1 MNNND
6 NFNYKIN
13 PVALAVGATFLTLFI
28 AILTDFGNRDYG
40 THGRTGNLSGTFII
54 IMFLVLPIFFK
65 GYREYIWTKK
75 GLIILF
81 AALVVNLPIDII
93 CLMNRYS

>member
-1 MNNND
+1 MNND

-13 PVALAVGATFLTLFI
+13 PVAVAVGATFLTLFI
-28 AILTDFGNRDYG
+28 SILTDFGNRDYSS
-40 THGRTGNLSGTFII
+40 HGRTGNLSGTFII

-81 AALVVNLPIDII
+81 VALVINLPIDVI
-93 CLMNRYS
+93 CLINHYS